1 MAKSVSFSPAQG
13 TALIRGATILF
24 EPSNFDENNN
34 PRKNIVLAVDEE
46 TIETVRAWEEQ
57 IDSDK
62 LSSNIS
68 KYSLRAQICMDTVRA
83 RDGKNLTELPETMKG
98 KTANV
103 MVSLSGIWASK
114 KQAGLSLTV
123 TDLEFCECIVESP
136 FVETQN

>member
-13 TALIRGATILF
+13 TVLIRGATILF

-46 TIETVRAWEEQ
+46 TIETVRAWEAQ

-68 KYSLRAQICMDTVRA
+68 KYGLRAKICMDTVRA
-83 RDGKNLTELPETMKG
+83 WEGKKRAQLPDTLKDQS
-98 KTANV
+98 ANV
-103 MVSLSGIWASK
+103 LLLLTGIWNSK
-114 KQAGLSLTV
+114 RQSGLSLNV
-123 TDLEFCECIVESP
+123 TDIEFIDKPVESP
-136 FVETQN
+136 F

>member
-13 TALIRGATILF
+13 TVLIRGATILF

-68 KYSLRAQICMDTVRA
+68 KYGLRAKICMDTVRA
-83 RDGKNLTELPETMKG
+83 WEGKKKNAAARYTQGSNCKRTSATHWHLEQQT
-98 KTANV
+98 
-103 MVSLSGIWASK
+103 SIWSFS
-114 KQAGLSLTV
+114 QRHRHR
-123 TDLEFCECIVESP
+123 IY
-136 FVETQN
+136 